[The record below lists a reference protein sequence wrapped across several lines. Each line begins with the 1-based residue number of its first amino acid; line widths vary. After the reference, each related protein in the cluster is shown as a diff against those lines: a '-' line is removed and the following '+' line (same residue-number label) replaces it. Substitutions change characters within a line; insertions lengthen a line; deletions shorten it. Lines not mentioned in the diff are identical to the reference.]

1 MEYGVGVKKGYRMME
16 NERVVFITGV
26 AGFLGKILCR
36 VFIDN
41 GWFVVGYDISD
52 TVNNSTNL
60 IYVQGSVAEEQ
71 KIIDALLKYRPNILI
86 HCAGLLKAKS
96 AAELFDVN
104 VYGTYSL
111 CRSVMVSGVELN
123 FKLISSSAVYG
134 NTDGLTC
141 ENSLIRPAT
150 EYGMTKKIQEEILL
164 HFSTIAPFEFAIYR
178 PFNLIGPGMP
188 SGLAISSFSERL
200 IDGKSK
206 KAVSIKV
213 GNLDSIRDY
222 VDVRDAAHMIFKSTI
237 CNVKSGDIINIC
249 SGKGYRIRD
258 VVNMVCDKINYY
270 PEFIVDDSLFR
281 SNDIPYQVGSSSVMS
296 GSYGYQLIYSVKDSV
311 DCLIEGLKY

>member
-1 MEYGVGVKKGYRMME
+1 MME

-26 AGFLGKILCR
+26 SGFLGKVLCR

-52 TVNNSTNL
+52 PANNSANFV
-60 IYVQGSVAEEQ
+60 YVQGSVAEEQ
-71 KIIDALLKYRPNILI
+71 KIIDALQKYQPKVLI

-111 CRSVMVSGVELN
+111 CRSVMLSGVELN

-134 NTDGLTC
+134 NTDDLTY
-141 ENSLIRPAT
+141 ESSLIRPAT

-164 HFSTIAPFEFAIYR
+164 HFSTIAPFEFVIYR

-188 SGLAISSFSERL
+188 NGLAISSFAKRL
-200 IDGKSK
+200 IDGKST

-213 GNLDSIRDY
+213 GNLDAIRDY
-222 VDVRDAAHMIFKSTI
+222 VDVRDAANMIFKSTI
-237 CNVKSGDIINIC
+237 GNIKSGDIINIC
-249 SGKGYRIRD
+249 SGNGYRIKD
-258 VVNMVCDKINYY
+258 VVNIICDKINYY
-270 PEFIVDDSLFR
+270 PEFIEDDSLFR
-281 SNDIPYQVGSSSVMS
+281 SNDIPYQVGSSILMD
-296 GSYGYQLIYSVKDSV
+296 GLYEHQLIYSVKESV